1 MEQAHQSRRTSKS
14 QRHKQSQMAKS
25 VSRSGDG
32 IYLDYA
38 ATTPVDPRVA
48 EAMARFLTLDGTFGN
63 PSSITHRFGHAA
75 MEAVEDAR
83 LYVAQLVGATAGEI
97 FWTSGATESIN
108 LAIKGVMLSDKVRG
122 RHLVV
127 SALEH
132 KAVLDTA
139 KWLTRSGFE
148 VSILASDQDGM
159 ITPDVIARV
168 LRDDTALVSVM
179 HVNNEV
185 GTVTDIAGLVGVVR
199 DAGALLHVDAA
210 QSVARLPL
218 DVSVLDVDLLSLSG
232 HKMYGPKGVG
242 ALYVRRPIQSV
253 LLPQSHGGGQEGGL
267 RPGTLATHQIVGMGE
282 AARLVADH
290 LDDDRERLAAIDMC
304 LLGQLEEIEGFSL
317 NGNSSNRVSGIINAA
332 FSGIS
337 AESLMLALD
346 DIALSTGSACT
357 SASIEPSHVLLA
369 LGLDETTAFSSVR
382 FSVGRFTTA
391 EEIDF
396 VGASVRKAVVS
407 LRSLAA

>member
-1 MEQAHQSRRTSKS
+1 MGQARQSRSTFKS
-14 QRHKQSQMAKS
+14 QRHKQSQMVKS
-25 VSRSGDG
+25 APRSGDG

-48 EAMARFLTLDGTFGN
+48 EAMAHFLTLDGTFGN

-83 LYVAQLVGATAGEI
+83 LSVAQLVGATADEI
-97 FWTSGATESIN
+97 FWTSGATEAIN
-108 LAIKGVMLSDKVRG
+108 LAIKGVMLSDRTRG

-148 VSILASDQDGM
+148 VSILSPDQDDM
-159 ITPDVIARV
+159 ITPDVIAGV

-185 GTVTDIAGLVGVVR
+185 GTVTDIAALVGVVR

-210 QSVARLPL
+210 QSAARLPL
-218 DVSVLDVDLLSLSG
+218 DVSGLDVDLLSLSG

-304 LLGQLEEIEGFSL
+304 LLGQLEEIKGFSL

>member
-1 MEQAHQSRRTSKS
+1 MGQARQSRSTSKS
-14 QRHKQSQMAKS
+14 QHHKQSQMAKS
-25 VSRSGDG
+25 APRSGDG

-48 EAMARFLTLDGTFGN
+48 EAMAHFLTLDGTFGN
-63 PSSITHRFGHAA
+63 PSSITHRFGRAA

-83 LYVAQLVGATAGEI
+83 LYVAQLIGATAGEI

-108 LAIKGVMLSDKVRG
+108 LAIKGVMLSDRARG

-139 KWLTRSGFE
+139 KWLNRSGFE
-148 VSILASDQDGM
+148 VSILAPDQDGM
-159 ITPDVIARV
+159 ITPDVIASV

-185 GTVTDIAGLVGVVR
+185 GTVTDIAALVGVVR

-210 QSVARLPL
+210 QSAARLSL
-218 DVSVLDVDLLSLSG
+218 NVSVLDVDLLSLSG

-242 ALYVRRPIQSV
+242 ALYIRRPVQSV
-253 LLPQSHGGGQEGGL
+253 LLPQIHGGGQEGGL
-267 RPGTLATHQIVGMGE
+267 RPGTLATHQVVGMGE

-290 LDDDRERLAAIDMC
+290 LDNDRERLAAIDMC

-317 NGNSSNRVSGIINAA
+317 NGTPSSRVPGIVNAA

-357 SASIEPSHVLLA
+357 STSIEPSHVLLA
-369 LGLDETTAFSSVR
+369 LGIDETTAFSSVR
-382 FSVGRFTTA
+382 FSIGRFTTA
-391 EEIDF
+391 QEIDF
-396 VGASVRKAVVS
+396 VGPSVRKAVVS